1 MLGAS
6 LECSHQRYEGRRRS
20 VASTRM
26 RRLLPLV
33 ALVTTSI
40 AVLVPAAPVTAWSR
54 PPIRIAG
61 ASRYET
67 AVRIS
72 SATFPVGS
80 GAVVIASGESFPD
93 GLAAGPLAAL
103 EGGPVLL
110 VASDT
115 LPQIT
120 RDELVRLHPEQV
132 FVVGGTAAVS
142 DDVLAAV
149 GDATSVTPR
158 RIAGGTRYETST
170 AVSSLFPAPAS
181 VAFVASGLD
190 FPDAL
195 AGGAAAAAATAPLL
209 LTPPAALPGPVGD
222 ELARL
227 APPDALVLG
236 GTSAVSAAVQQAVD
250 ARVDRV
256 RRLAG
261 ADRYGTAAAIAT
273 DRFSTASQ
281 VVLATGSAF
290 PDALAAAPYAR
301 WQQAPVLLTG
311 GCLPPVTLSF
321 LRSHGWTDVTVVGGT
336 SAVPEPGMSMPC
348 APVPDG
354 VLAPGLTLDTHL
366 LPGPNVAHVV
376 GVTRTA
382 GWAVRTTT
390 ASGNLFSRLW
400 PTDIARRLGAR
411 VAVNGTFFT
420 AATGD
425 PSYALAVDGR
435 LLKAPGAG
443 GTVVGLDPTNPRASL
458 CATPAFDIQID
469 GTAVARVNAG
479 APGDGEIAMF
489 TREYNRT
496 VDVGSSY
503 CRAALVPAGG
513 AVPGADGAISQR
525 YDVRATSC
533 STDPI
538 VDSDDDVVA
547 ALEGTTAGDVVSAL
561 TGQVTYTWRVHPAAN
576 GVSVVLGGN
585 VTLVHGG
592 VVSTDITMNSGSFY
606 DTRAARTVVCT
617 TRDQTLLLVTVDGGQ
632 PGYSIGMTPRELA
645 DYVVSL
651 GCFDAL
657 NLDGGGSTAL
667 VVDGVLAN
675 RPSDHTGQRA
685 VSTSLFVAP
694 SAPAG

>member
-1 MLGAS
+1 
-6 LECSHQRYEGRRRS
+6 
-20 VASTRM
+20 M
-26 RRLLPLV
+26 RRLLPIV
-33 ALVTTSI
+33 ALV
-40 AVLVPAAPVTAWSR
+40 AVATELFVPATAAGAWSR

-72 SATFPVGS
+72 SATFPEGAA
-80 GAVVIASGESFPD
+80 AVVIASGESFPD
-93 GLAAGPLAAL
+93 GLAAGPLAAI

-110 VASDT
+110 AAHDT

-120 RDELVRLHPEQV
+120 RDELVRLHPEKV
-132 FVVGGTAAVS
+132 FVVGGTSALS
-142 DDVLAAV
+142 DDVLAAI
-149 GDATSVTPR
+149 GAATTVQPH
-158 RIAGGTRYETST
+158 RIAGATRYETST
-170 AVSSLFPAPAS
+170 AVSSLFPSPAP
-181 VAFVASGLD
+181 VAFVASGAD

-195 AGGAAAAAATAPLL
+195 AGGAAAAAASAPLL
-209 LTPPAALPGPVGD
+209 LTPTGVLPAAVGD

-227 APPDALVLG
+227 APPDTLVLG
-236 GTSAVSAAVQQAVD
+236 GTGAVSAAVEQAVD
-250 ARVDRV
+250 ARVDHV

-273 DRFSTASQ
+273 DRFGAATQ
-281 VVLATGSAF
+281 VVLATGGAF

-311 GCLPPVTLSF
+311 GCLPPVTLGF
-321 LRSHGWTDVTVVGGT
+321 LRGHGWADVTVVGGT
-336 SAVPEPGMSMPC
+336 SAVPELGMSMPC

-354 VLAPGLTLDTHL
+354 ELAPGLTLDTHL
-366 LPGPNVAHVV
+366 LPGPNVSHIV
-376 GVTRTA
+376 GVTRAA
-382 GWAVRTTT
+382 GWSLRATT

-400 PTDIARRLGAR
+400 PTDIDRRLGAR

-435 LLKAPGAG
+435 LLKAPGGG
-443 GTVVGLDPTNPRASL
+443 GTVLGLDPTNPRASL
-458 CATPAFDIQID
+458 FATPQFDIQID
-469 GTAVARVNAG
+469 GNRVDRVNAG
-479 APGDGEIAMF
+479 APGDGEIGMF

-496 VDVGSSY
+496 VDVGASY
-503 CRAALVPAGG
+503 CRAALSPVGG
-513 AVPGADGAISQR
+513 AVPAADGSVQQD
-525 YDVRATSC
+525 YDVAASSC

-538 VDSDDDVVA
+538 PDTDADVVA
-547 ALEGTTAGDVVSAL
+547 ALEGTTGGDIVSAL
-561 TGQVTYTWRVHPAAN
+561 TGRVTYTWRVHPAAN

-592 VVSTDITMNSGSFY
+592 AVSTDITMNSGPFY
-606 DTRAARTVVCT
+606 DVRAARTAVCAL
-617 TRDQTLLLVTVDGGQ
+617 RDQTMLLVTIDGGQ
-632 PGYSIGMTPRELA
+632 PGYSTGMTPRELA
-645 DYVVSL
+645 DYLVSL

-675 RPSDHTGQRA
+675 RPSDHAGQRA

-694 SAPAG
+694 STPAP